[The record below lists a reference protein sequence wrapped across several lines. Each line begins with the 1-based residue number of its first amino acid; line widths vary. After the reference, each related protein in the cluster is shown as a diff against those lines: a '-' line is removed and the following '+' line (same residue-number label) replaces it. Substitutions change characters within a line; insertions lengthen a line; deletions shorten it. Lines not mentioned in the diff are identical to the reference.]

1 MKILMLTTRFPFPL
15 TQGDRLRSYHQMA
28 LLSKSHQITLV
39 SSIED
44 DCDTAG
50 IDRVGE
56 FCESMALFPITQ
68 QRRIKNIG
76 RVSTYDF
83 PFQIPQ
89 WFSQEIQ
96 RRVQRLLAA
105 ETFDVIYLQMAKAV
119 LYLPK
124 GNSVPVVV
132 DFVDAWSLNLARL
145 ARDRN
150 WITAAFYLLQSW
162 RMLNYE
168 RKVTA
173 QVNHAIISSVTDQK
187 AIGAFNNL
195 SVVPNGV
202 RYPDQPIVH
211 VKNAERLSIVFVG
224 NMAYAPNIAA
234 ITYFAQHV
242 FPMLRSR
249 HDDCELIVIGPN
261 PPEKLVRTCS
271 QAGVQFLG
279 YVPDLNEYLERAT
292 VSIAP
297 MRSGSGIQNKVLEA
311 MAAGIPVIA
320 TTVGL
325 GGLRAIPG
333 EHLLVADT
341 PYDFT
346 DAILRVFHNPS
357 LRQNLVR
364 KARALVKDFY
374 SWEASVQALDD
385 IYQDV
390 TQSDSTVR
398 VASQQFPT
406 IPSFTSPGF
415 RTTDFAVQCN
425 SIDSVQSSQ

>member
-1 MKILMLTTRFPFPL
+1 
-15 TQGDRLRSYHQMA
+15 MA
-28 LLSKSHQITLV
+28 LLSKNHQITLV
-39 SSIED
+39 SSIEE
-44 DCDTAG
+44 DCDAAG
-50 IDRVGE
+50 IEQVGQ
-56 FCESMALFPITQ
+56 FCTSMELFPITQ
-68 QRRIKNIG
+68 QRRIQNIG

-89 WFSQEIQ
+89 YFSREIQ
-96 RRVQRLLAA
+96 RRVQQLLAA
-105 ETFDVIYLQMAKAV
+105 KTFDVIYLQMAKAV

-145 ARDRN
+145 ALDRN

-173 QVNHAIISSVTDQK
+173 QVAHAIISSVTDQK
-187 AIGAFNNL
+187 TIGPFKNL

-202 RYPDQPIVH
+202 NCPDSPIVH
-211 VKNAERLSIVFVG
+211 IKDAEKLSIIFVG
-224 NMAYAPNIAA
+224 NMGYEPNIAA
-234 ITYFAQHV
+234 ITYFAQNV
-242 FPMLRSR
+242 LPMLRSR
-249 HDDCELIVIGPN
+249 HADSELIVIGPN
-261 PPEKLVRTCS
+261 PPAKLVRTYS
-271 QAGVQFLG
+271 QTGVKFLG

-311 MAAGIPVIA
+311 MAAGIPVVA

-346 DAILRVFHNPS
+346 DAILRILHNPS
-357 LRQNLVR
+357 LRQDLVR
-364 KARALVKDFY
+364 KARELVKDFY

-385 IYQDV
+385 IYQSV
-390 TQSDSTVR
+390 T
-398 VASQQFPT
+398 
-406 IPSFTSPGF
+406 
-415 RTTDFAVQCN
+415 
-425 SIDSVQSSQ
+425 

>member
-15 TQGDRLRSYHQMA
+15 SQGDRLRSYHQMA
-28 LLSKSHQITLV
+28 LLSKTHQITLV
-39 SSIED
+39 SSIEA
-44 DCDTAG
+44 DCDPDG
-50 IDRVGE
+50 IARVGQ
-56 FCESMALFPITQ
+56 FCVSMALFPITQ
-68 QRRIKNIG
+68 QRRIQNIG

-96 RRVQRLLAA
+96 RRVQELLAA

-124 GNSVPVVV
+124 GNSVPVVM
-132 DFVDAWSLNLARL
+132 DLVDAWSLNLARL

-150 WITAAFYLLQSW
+150 WISAAFYLLQSW

-168 RKVTA
+168 RKVTS
-173 QVNHAIISSVTDQK
+173 QVAHAIISSVTDQK
-187 AIGAFNNL
+187 TIGPFQNL

-202 RYPDQPIVH
+202 HCPEHPIVH
-211 VKNAERLSIVFVG
+211 RQDAEKLSIVFVG
-224 NMAYAPNIAA
+224 NMGYGPNIAA
-234 ITYFAQHV
+234 ITYFVQSV
-242 FPMLRSR
+242 FPILRS
-249 HDDCELIVIGPN
+249 HLADSELIVIGPN
-261 PPEKLVRTCS
+261 PPAKLVRTCS
-271 QAGVQFLG
+271 QAGVKFLG

-311 MAAGIPVIA
+311 MAAGIPVVA

-325 GGLRAIPG
+325 GGLRAVPG

-346 DAILRVFHNPS
+346 DAILRIFQNPS
-357 LRQNLVR
+357 LRQNLVC
-364 KARALVKDFY
+364 KARGLVKDCY

-385 IYQDV
+385 IYQSV
-390 TQSDSTVR
+390 TQ
-398 VASQQFPT
+398 
-406 IPSFTSPGF
+406 I
-415 RTTDFAVQCN
+415 
-425 SIDSVQSSQ
+425 